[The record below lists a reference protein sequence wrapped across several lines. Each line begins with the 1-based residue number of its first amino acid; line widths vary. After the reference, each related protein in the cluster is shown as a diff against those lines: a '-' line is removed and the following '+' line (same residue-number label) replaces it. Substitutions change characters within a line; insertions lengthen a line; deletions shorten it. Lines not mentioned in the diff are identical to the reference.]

1 MITSSTQK
9 RIIRSTAAYLVEN
22 IMEWKKCSRDE
33 AVEILMETT
42 VYEALSNVET
52 ELYLE
57 SRESVLDRLQEEF
70 AGKAE
75 SLMAI

>member
-22 IMEWKKCSRDE
+22 IMNWRQCSRDE

-42 VYEALSNVET
+42 VYETLSDVET

-57 SRESVLDRLQEEF
+57 SRESVLNRLQEEF
-70 AGKAE
+70 AGNTE

>member
-1 MITSSTQK
+1 
-9 RIIRSTAAYLVEN
+9 
-22 IMEWKKCSRDE
+22 MEWKKCSRDE
-33 AVEILMETT
+33 TVKILMETT
-42 VYEALSNVET
+42 VYEALSDVET

-75 SLMAI
+75 SLMAK

>member
-1 MITSSTQK
+1 MDL
-9 RIIRSTAAYLVEN
+9 IILFCVELV
-22 IMEWKKCSRDE
+22 MEWKKCSRDE

-42 VYEALSNVET
+42 VYEALSDVET